1 MKLIQLLVITAS
13 IFMMNKTYAVQYKFV
28 AMDNSIDTKICV
40 LAGSNEVKAL
50 KKVLIRHSR
59 VSAGGVSI
67 GKRYIVNGIHCNDQ
81 ILANFSKKY
90 QANLTYNYLKKYT
103 DKRYLNQETKVIIRD
118 IADISNDNRTEE
130 KIIVV
135 HVGH

>member
-67 GKRYIVNGIHCNDQ
+67 GKRYIVNGIQ
-81 ILANFSKKY
+81 
-90 QANLTYNYLKKYT
+90 
-103 DKRYLNQETKVIIRD
+103 
-118 IADISNDNRTEE
+118 
-130 KIIVV
+130 
-135 HVGH
+135 

>member
-1 MKLIQLLVITAS
+1 MKLIKLLIITAS

-50 KKVLIRHSR
+50 KKVLIRLSR
-59 VSAGGVSI
+59 VSAGGVLR
-67 GKRYIVNGIHCNDQ
+67 GKRYIVNGIHCNEQ

-90 QANLTYNYLKKYT
+90 QANLTYSYLKKYT
-103 DKRYLNQETKVIIRD
+103 DKRYLNQETEVIIRD
-118 IADISNDNRTEE
+118 IADISNDNRTED
-130 KIIVV
+130 KVILV